1 MSLQCHV
8 KGDRMALSG
17 WLPFATQKTLLPP
30 CDSWHLVQSNRS
42 NLGVQKTKRTA
53 TMTLFRKS
61 NSFLRCSSLFP
72 IIIKLWNMFQLSL
85 SSSMLS
91 IDPVLFHLQVCQVPG
106 LSIHLPPDPK
116 QHAPECSGSP
126 PAIWNQGSGAQGVK
140 LPEAKVGNGG
150 EKKGELKLARR
161 LPEGFWGATSYREL
175 ASKKPKRW
183 EFPFPTCEP
192 AEFPSDQRP
201 SSVQRIPWSA
211 TVAAGG
217 CCCQSS
223 SGGSLSLLVPVYR
236 SWQPISAG
244 CWILES
250 NFQTTSTARWIF
262 IDFRDMFFRWF
273 ALKNGSLP
281 KHFNFNTHIISPAKN
296 AEVETC
302 QKTWIFPYKLSI
314 ETSHP
319 LKNQQ
324 ILLRK
329 PWASRFGEAHGSW
342 TTCPARTRFPKAR
355 VIF

>member
-30 CDSWHLVQSNRS
+30 SDSWHLVQSNRS

-53 TMTLFRKS
+53 TMTLFSKS

-72 IIIKLWNMFQLSL
+72 IITKLWNMFQLSL

-116 QHAPECSGSP
+116 RHAPECSGSP
-126 PAIWNQGSGAQGVK
+126 PAIWNQGSGRQTLQAK
-140 LPEAKVGNGG
+140 L
-150 EKKGELKLARR
+150 L
-161 LPEGFWGATSYREL
+161 EGFWGATSYREL
-175 ASKKPKRW
+175 AAKKPKRW
-183 EFPFPTCEP
+183 EFPFPACEP

-223 SGGSLSLLVPVYR
+223 SGGD
-236 SWQPISAG
+236 PIS
-244 CWILES
+244 
-250 NFQTTSTARWIF
+250 FSTGI
-262 IDFRDMFFRWF
+262 
-273 ALKNGSLP
+273 
-281 KHFNFNTHIISPAKN
+281 
-296 AEVETC
+296 
-302 QKTWIFPYKLSI
+302 
-314 ETSHP
+314 
-319 LKNQQ
+319 
-324 ILLRK
+324 
-329 PWASRFGEAHGSW
+329 
-342 TTCPARTRFPKAR
+342 
-355 VIF
+355 